1 MITKLEEAKII
12 VYLSKQ
18 FQKNREKIGSCE
30 LVKYDVLT
38 NEQHYS
44 LYSILSKYENR
55 NFNGIPFRIKTLDK
69 IIIFLNPDFAESVG
83 IAEKTR
89 KNQID
94 FER

>member
-12 VYLSKQ
+12 VYLNKQ
-18 FQKNREKIGSCE
+18 FKKNREKIGSRE

-44 LYSILSKYENR
+44 LYSILSKYEIR
-55 NFNGIPFRIKTLDK
+55 KFYEIPFRINTLYG